1 MSDTNA
7 PIDAGPQ
14 RAPLMRKWVLKMA
27 VFVAVLF
34 GFGCWALY
42 DALWL
47 YPERQRDYASFK
59 EYDYLVLARDAGG
72 AQLDRVGIAD
82 PRAELD
88 RLRKLQRETGA
99 LTGLDAARSAWLEA
113 LAVINH
119 LDGPRHTDIP
129 RPNAADAR
137 SRLAELETRWKTASG
152 EKRKSPKPLTRWDIP
167 SQWAIL
173 VVCWGIMLYLVGLLF
188 RTAGQKFTWDP
199 AQQRLTLADGSSIVP
214 ADIEDFD
221 KRKWDK
227 FLIFLKIR
235 PGHDKH
241 AGKELKLDLYRH
253 DKLEGWVLEME
264 KTRFPERVEEARRL
278 EEQKKA
284 QEQAQPQPADPQAG
298 TAQG

>member
-7 PIDAGPQ
+7 PIEASGIQ
-14 RAPLMRKWVLKMA
+14 RAPLMRKWVLKMVA
-27 VFVAVLF
+27 FIAVLF

-72 AQLDRVGIAD
+72 AQLDRVGITD
-82 PRAELD
+82 PRAELE
-88 RLRKLQRETGA
+88 RLRKLERESGA
-99 LTGLDAARSAWLEA
+99 LTGLDAARAAWLEG

-119 LDGPRHTDIP
+119 LDGPRYTDIP
-129 RPNAADAR
+129 RQGVTDAR
-137 SRLAELETRWKTASG
+137 ARLAELEARWMTASG

-173 VVCWGIMLYLVGLLF
+173 VVCWGIMAYMLGLLAK
-188 RTAGQKFTWDP
+188 TAGQKFSWDP
-199 AQQRLTLADGSSIVP
+199 AQQRLTLPDGASLVP
-214 ADIEDFD
+214 ADIDDFD

-235 PGHDKH
+235 PGHEKLG
-241 AGKELKLDLYRH
+241 GKELKLDLYRH
-253 DKLEGWVLEME
+253 DRLEGWVLEME
-264 KTRFPERVEEARRL
+264 KTRFPERAAEAQKAD
-278 EEQKKA
+278 EQK
-284 QEQAQPQPADPQAG
+284 QAQPAEPQPG
-298 TAQG
+298 TAQA